1 MSRRGSDGSGLRE
14 EPQVLGIVFHAGN
27 VLVKLAVVAVFIF
40 ALIYGTKAAYEFGY
54 SVFTTGPVEEAPG
67 RDVEVTVLTGM
78 SKRSVGSM
86 LANLGLVRNAT
97 VFYVQATIYGYDLL
111 PGTYVLNTSQSIET
125 ILFTLAEGPGK

>member
-1 MSRRGSDGSGLRE
+1 MLFPFLKISGS
-14 EPQVLGIVFHAGN
+14 QN
-27 VLVKLAVVAVFIF
+27 V
-40 ALIYGTKAAYEFGY
+40 
-54 SVFTTGPVEEAPG
+54 TGPVEEAPG